1 MIYTPAFWAM
11 AAANFAQTASFS
23 AFFLLPL
30 YLLNHG
36 GNRGDVGV
44 VMGAFALASACCR
57 PWVSEMIDRIGR
69 KRSFTLGNVIMIAAP
84 LAYLGFADPLGGDY
98 FWLLLLRVVH
108 GVGMA
113 ICFTAVFTYMADILP
128 TDRFNEGIGMFG
140 ISGLLGVAA
149 GPLAAETILPH
160 FGHAGIF
167 LAATGFSLLSLL
179 VHLPLA
185 ESHAPTTPSRG
196 PSFFTLLRRGKFVIV
211 CLLATLFGF
220 GLAGTGNFV
229 APLVAESG
237 FGTVSSY
244 YLWYAA
250 GAIAI
255 RFVGGQLADRFGENR
270 LLPWGIGFFALG
282 LALLP
287 ATRGPL
293 LLNLAGACAGIGHG
307 LIFPTLNALAVRN
320 EPGEV
325 RGKATGIFTGGIDT
339 GVFAG
344 SLILGYIGEWF
355 GLPALFW
362 AAGAGM
368 AGGLLLFGCRRPSAE
383 EPKGKLTDET

>member
-128 TDRFNEGIGMFG
+128 ADRFNEGIGMFG
-140 ISGLLGVAA
+140 ISGLLGTAA
-149 GPLAAETILPH
+149 GPLAAEAILYR
-160 FGHAGIF
+160 AGYPGLF
-167 LAATGFSLLSLL
+167 MAAAGFALLSLF

-185 ESHAPTTPSRG
+185 ESHAPAMRRRG
-196 PSFFTLLRRGKFVIV
+196 PSFFALLGRGKFVIV
-211 CLLATLFGF
+211 ALLSLLFGF
-220 GLAGTGNFV
+220 GLAATGNFV
-229 APLVAESG
+229 APLAAERGLVVISP
-237 FGTVSSY
+237 Y
-244 YLWYAA
+244 YLCYSA
-250 GAIAI
+250 GAIAT
-255 RFVGGQLADRFGENR
+255 RFAGGRLADRFGENR
-270 LLPWGIGFFALG
+270 LLPWGIGLYVLG
-282 LALLP
+282 LVLLP
-287 ATRGPL
+287 ATQGTL
-293 LLNLAGACAGIGHG
+293 FFDLAGVCAGIGHG
-307 LIFPTLNALAVRN
+307 VLFPVLNTMAVRN
-320 EPGEV
+320 EPGEN
-325 RGKATGIFTGGIDT
+325 RGKATGIFTGGIDA

-362 AAGAGM
+362 TASAGM
-368 AGGLLLFGCRRPSAE
+368 AGGLLLFGFQRPSSE
-383 EPKGKLTDET
+383 DPRGKPDQ